1 MSELSPLPSQSGS
14 NATRDPYG
22 RSIQQVDQQFNDYTN
37 KLIKH
42 MLKSIIYT
50 MFNTLFN
57 DGIESE
63 IDRFL

>member
-1 MSELSPLPSQSGS
+1 MSELSPLPSQSS
-14 NATRDPYG
+14 PNVKRDPYG